1 MISVNYS
8 EGMDNGQERNNN
20 NKISDVLNEYRNSM
34 NEHLKIFSI
43 DLRGYS

>member
-8 EGMDNGQERNNN
+8 EGMDGGIESNNN
-20 NKISDVLNEYRNSM
+20 NKISSVLNDYRNSM
-34 NEHLKIFSI
+34 NEHLKIFSV

>member
-8 EGMDNGQERNNN
+8 EGMDEGIESNNN
-20 NKISDVLNEYRNSM
+20 NKISEVLNGYRNEM
-34 NEHLKIFSI
+34 NENLKIFSI

>member
-8 EGMDNGQERNNN
+8 EGMDYGIDNNN
-20 NKISDVLNEYRNSM
+20 NNRISDVLNEYRNLM